1 MYPACGNRD
10 FRAGCDVADRLDF
23 FFFHAGQRQR
33 PNGIFIDMKIQM
45 VSAARHTAKVLMQS
59 VQRLWGEK
67 FIKVW
72 YNKSYAA
79 GRFPYNDKNE
89 GMHMANGIIFLVG
102 ALIMFYMALRSVR
115 QRRSLCTN
123 GEKVQARITGTV
135 QSRDGTAYVLE
146 FTTAGGSHRLQYPK
160 PSRSKDFA
168 EGSVVTLYY
177 DPEAPEKMYVEGDKS
192 VLGAEALYAGIGV
205 ALLVLMFALL

>member
-1 MYPACGNRD
+1 
-10 FRAGCDVADRLDF
+10 
-23 FFFHAGQRQR
+23 
-33 PNGIFIDMKIQM
+33 
-45 VSAARHTAKVLMQS
+45 MQS

-102 ALIMFYMALRSVR
+102 ALR

>member
-1 MYPACGNRD
+1 
-10 FRAGCDVADRLDF
+10 
-23 FFFHAGQRQR
+23 
-33 PNGIFIDMKIQM
+33 
-45 VSAARHTAKVLMQS
+45 MQS

-72 YNKSYAA
+72 YNKSHAA

-146 FTTAGGSHRLQYPK
+146 FTTEDGQTQSFETLHYEVAPISLLSVDAAAGATPIA
-160 PSRSKDFA
+160 F
-168 EGSVVTLYY
+168 T
-177 DPEAPEKMYVEGDKS
+177 APEK
-192 VLGAEALYAGIGV
+192 
-205 ALLVLMFALL
+205 

>member
-1 MYPACGNRD
+1 MFN
-10 FRAGCDVADRLDF
+10 
-23 FFFHAGQRQR
+23 
-33 PNGIFIDMKIQM
+33 I
-45 VSAARHTAKVLMQS
+45 
-59 VQRLWGEK
+59 
-67 FIKVW
+67 
-72 YNKSYAA
+72 
-79 GRFPYNDKNE
+79 
-89 GMHMANGIIFLVG
+89 IIFLLG
-102 ALIMFYMALRSVR
+102 AGIMFFMALRSVLA
-115 QRRSLCTN
+115 RRRLCTQ
-123 GEKVQARITGTV
+123 GQKVTATVEGTV
-135 QSRDGTAYVLE
+135 RSRDGGAYVLA

>member
-1 MYPACGNRD
+1 
-10 FRAGCDVADRLDF
+10 
-23 FFFHAGQRQR
+23 
-33 PNGIFIDMKIQM
+33 
-45 VSAARHTAKVLMQS
+45 MQS

-72 YNKSYAA
+72 YNKNYAA

-102 ALIMFYMALRSVR
+102 ALIMFYMALLSMR

-146 FTTAGGSHRLQYPK
+146 FITAGGSHRLQYPK
-160 PSRSKDFA
+160 PSRSKNFA

>member
-1 MYPACGNRD
+1 
-10 FRAGCDVADRLDF
+10 
-23 FFFHAGQRQR
+23 
-33 PNGIFIDMKIQM
+33 
-45 VSAARHTAKVLMQS
+45 MQS

-72 YNKSYAA
+72 YNKSHAA

-115 QRRSLCTN
+115 ARQLLRTKGVC
-123 GEKVQARITGTV
+123 VQATVSGTV
-135 QSRDGTAYVLE
+135 QSRDGAAYVLE

-160 PSRSKDFA
+160 PAKGKPFA
-168 EGSVVTLYY
+168 ELFQDFFTKMNGRALTTEEVLAVKKLRE
-177 DPEAPEKMYVEGDKS
+177 EASKS
-192 VLGAEALYAGIGV
+192 E
-205 ALLVLMFALL
+205 